1 MTVLE
6 GMNSCKTV
14 KCKVNGSAH
23 SFKVGSGEGCIPASR
38 TLAEVLREMLLL
50 TGTKTACNEGGC
62 GACSVLMNGVPTL
75 SCSTLIA
82 DCDSAEIV
90 TVEGLAD
97 PATGELHPVQQA
109 FIDVDAI
116 QCGMCTSGMTI
127 SGVALLNRNH
137 HPTREEVAEAI
148 SGNICRC
155 TGYEKYI
162 DGILLAAERMY
173 SEEWK

>member
-1 MTVLE
+1 MSESIV
-6 GMNSCKTV
+6 SRTV
-14 KCKVNGSAH
+14 KCMVNGHARC
-23 SFKVGSGEGCIPASR
+23 FVVGEGDGCIPAST
-38 TLAEVLREMLLL
+38 TLAEALREMLLL

-62 GACSVLMNGVPTL
+62 GACSVLVNGVPTL
-75 SCSTLIA
+75 SCSTLLA
-82 DCDSAEIV
+82 DCGGADIV
-90 TVEGLAD
+90 TVEGLSD
-97 PATGELHPVQQA
+97 PKTGRLHPVQQA

-116 QCGMCTSGMTI
+116 QCGMCTSGMVI
-127 SGVALLNRNH
+127 SGVALLARNH
-137 HPTREEVAEAI
+137 HPTRDEVAEAI

>member
-1 MTVLE
+1 MTALE
-6 GMNSCKTV
+6 GTNICKIV
-14 KCKVNGSAH
+14 ECKVNGRTH

-38 TLAEVLREMLLL
+38 TLAEVLRELLLL

-82 DCDSAEIV
+82 DCGGADIV
-90 TVEGLAD
+90 TVEGLSD
-97 PATGELHPVQQA
+97 PVTGELHPVQQA

-116 QCGMCTSGMTI
+116 QCGMCTSGMII
-127 SGVALLNRNH
+127 SGVALLNRNPR
-137 HPTREEVAEAI
+137 PTRAEVAEAI

-162 DGILLAAERMY
+162 DGIMLAAERMN
-173 SEEWK
+173 SEERK